1 MQRYLPFKPQHEA
14 VNLELWHHLVAQIT
28 LFHQKKK
35 LLYHRKLWILS
46 ELHIYIYIFNCS
58 AGKHMAERRFQK
70 WAVTLLG
77 SNTSQKLGSN
87 ASILAV
93 EIAPCHRSKVFSES
107 F

>member
-1 MQRYLPFKPQHEA
+1 
-14 VNLELWHHLVAQIT
+14 
-28 LFHQKKK
+28 
-35 LLYHRKLWILS
+35 
-46 ELHIYIYIFNCS
+46 
-58 AGKHMAERRFQK
+58 MAERRFQK